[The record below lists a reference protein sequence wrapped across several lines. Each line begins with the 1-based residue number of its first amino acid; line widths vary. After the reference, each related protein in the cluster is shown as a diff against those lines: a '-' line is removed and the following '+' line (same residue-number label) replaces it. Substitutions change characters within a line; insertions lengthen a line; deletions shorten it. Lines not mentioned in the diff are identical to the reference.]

1 MTNIEKSNRPLPHQD
16 INALDGEGINNK
28 DKKPNTQS
36 KLNEQ
41 LAIVVKRWRRKFL
54 IQQLLLFIPLLLS
67 IACAVF
73 IGNVFIG
80 NYALTGFESFAFISL
95 SPSYVNLILFIT
107 VLGVFVG
114 KACFIIRSKAYKDI
128 TLPNLLFHL
137 NRLHPN
143 LEESS
148 QLLLKD
154 YHNLS
159 MLEQLQ
165 FEKVCARIGEILIRQ
180 HKRNYVELTP
190 IFAQR
195 QFIKLVI
202 ISISFLLLSIAL
214 SQSTLLT
221 HNGAAIETSRSQN
234 DGATN
239 NGMITGSTIS
249 LTSQMVVIAPP
260 AYSLTNATN
269 RFQQSDS
276 LNIKAL
282 VGSKVTWSFEF
293 SNTNK
298 DYYLNF
304 SNGEQHKLNKM
315 LDGSFQYQQT
325 LTSSMVYHLSVAGNE
340 LPLAEV
346 FSAVFSIKLQAD
358 EAPKI
363 RFISPKITVTE
374 YTEKATPVLVSQV
387 QISDDFA
394 ITEVEILASIAKGSG
409 EGVKFR
415 DQNFEFD
422 RIETLEGKA
431 HYYKTWALAELG
443 MEPGDELYFSVIAK
457 DNRAPQQQTTRSST
471 KIVRWLEE
479 GQLGINA
486 DGILIDFMPEYFKSQ
501 RQIII
506 ETIELIEDQAELSQ
520 DKFSESSEILG
531 VAQSALKE
539 KYGQYL
545 GDESEG
551 QQSVGITF
559 DEGHSADE
567 HGSGEHSADEHG
579 SGEHSGEAHQKPII
593 QVHDDHGGS
602 NAVITAA
609 EHRTNNRIASDHSH
623 EGANNSNTGDLS
635 GKMAIINRYG
645 HNHED
650 SDIGVMSSQD
660 PKALMKKSL
669 ENMWQAELHLM
680 LSQPEL
686 ALPFEQQALKLLK
699 LAKKAERIY
708 VKRLGFEPPPVT
720 EKRRYQGEENDI
732 LANQVQQSTFQ
743 VEQLSNQTQW
753 AFRSFLQMLNMHTQ
767 ANYRV
772 KNNEHVQLRGKL
784 NTDILA
790 MVKSVKEGLEKQI
803 VKRPALVNTLAI
815 VEQILLKQ
823 SLTLNNCQECLTK
836 LAAKLTQLIPD
847 ATAVPMHQ
855 IQHVADE
862 EPLLESYSQFIK
874 DNL

>member
-1 MTNIEKSNRPLPHQD
+1 MKNIEKSNRPLPHQD
-16 INALDGEGINNK
+16 INALDGEGINNN
-28 DKKPNTQS
+28 DKKANTQS
-36 KLNEQ
+36 KVSEQ
-41 LAIVVKRWRRKFL
+41 LAIVVKRWRSKFL
-54 IQQLLLFIPLLLS
+54 IQQLLLFIPLFLS
-67 IACAVF
+67 IACT
-73 IGNVFIG
+73 VFIG
-80 NYALTGFESFAFISL
+80 NYVLTGFELFAFLSL
-95 SPSYVNLILFIT
+95 SPSYVNFILFIA
-107 VLGVFVG
+107 VLGTFVG
-114 KACFIIRSKAYKDI
+114 KACFIIRSQVYKDI
-128 TLPNLLFHL
+128 ALPNLLFHL
-137 NRLHPN
+137 NRQYPN

-148 QLLLKD
+148 QLLLND
-154 YHNLS
+154 YHKLS

-165 FEKVCARIGEILIRQ
+165 FEKVQARIGEILVQQ
-180 HKRNYVELTP
+180 HKHNYVELTP

-195 QFIKLVI
+195 QFIKLLI
-202 ISISFLLLSIAL
+202 ISISFLLLSIVL
-214 SQSTLLT
+214 SQSRLLT
-221 HNGAAIETSRSQN
+221 PNGTAVDASQSKN
-234 DGATN
+234 DGVAN
-239 NGMITGSTIS
+239 NEMITGSIIS
-249 LTSQMVVIAPP
+249 LTSKKVVIAPP
-260 AYSLTNATN
+260 AYSLTNAAN
-269 RFQQSDS
+269 HFQQSDS

-282 VGSKVTWSFEF
+282 MGSKVTWSFEF

-304 SNGEQHKLNKM
+304 SNGEQHKLIRM

-325 LTSSMVYHLSVAGNE
+325 LTASMVYHLSVSGNE

-346 FSAVFSIKLQAD
+346 FSSVFSIKLQAD

-374 YTEKATPVLVSQV
+374 YTEKAKPVLISQV

-394 ITEVEILASIAKGSG
+394 IAEVEILASIAKGSG

-422 RIETLEGKA
+422 RVETFEGKA

-457 DNRAPQQQTTRSST
+457 DNRTPQQQTTRSST

-506 ETIELIEDQAELSQ
+506 ETIELIEDQAELTLE
-520 DKFSESSEILG
+520 KFNETSEILG

-551 QQSVGITF
+551 QQSVGVTF

-567 HGSGEHSADEHG
+567 HGADDHSSD
-579 SGEHSGEAHQKPII
+579 EHSGEAHQKPII

-609 EHRTNNRIASDHSH
+609 EHGANDRIASDHSH
-623 EGANNSNTGDLS
+623 EGSNNSNTGDLS

-686 ALPFEQQALKLLK
+686 ALPFEQKALKLLK

-720 EKRRYQGEENDI
+720 EQRRYQGEENDI
-732 LANQVQQSTFQ
+732 LANQVQESTFQ
-743 VEQLSNQTQW
+743 TEQLSNQTQW
-753 AFRSFLQMLNMHTQ
+753 AFRAFLQMLNMHTQ
-767 ANYRV
+767 ANNRV
-772 KNNEHVQLRGKL
+772 KYNEHVQLSEKL
-784 NTDILA
+784 NTDTLA
-790 MVKSVKEGLEKQI
+790 VVKSVKEGLEKQI
-803 VKRPALVNTLAI
+803 VKRPALVSTLAI

-823 SLTLNNCQECLTK
+823 SLTLNNCQDCLTK

-855 IQHVADE
+855 IQNVVDE
-862 EPLLESYSQFIK
+862 EPLLESYSRFIK
-874 DNL
+874 DSL

>member
-1 MTNIEKSNRPLPHQD
+1 MKNIEKSNHPLPHQD
-16 INALDGEGINNK
+16 INARDGEDTNNN
-28 DKKPNTQS
+28 DKKANIQS

-41 LAIVVKRWRRKFL
+41 LAIVVKRWRSKFL

-67 IACAVF
+67 VVCA
-73 IGNVFIG
+73 VFIG
-80 NYALTGFESFAFISL
+80 NYALTGFDLYAFISL
-95 SPSYVNLILFIT
+95 SPSYVNLILFIA
-107 VLGVFVG
+107 VLGTFVG
-114 KACFIIRSKAYKDI
+114 KACFIIRSQTYKDI

-137 NRLHPN
+137 NRQYPY

-148 QLLLKD
+148 QLLLND
-154 YHNLS
+154 YHKLS

-165 FEKVCARIGEILIRQ
+165 FEKVQARIGEILTQQ
-180 HKRNYVELTP
+180 HKHNYVELTP

-195 QFIKLVI
+195 QFIKLLI
-202 ISISFLLLSIAL
+202 ISISFLLLSIVL
-214 SQSTLLT
+214 SQSRLLT
-221 HNGAAIETSRSQN
+221 PNGASVETSWSQN
-234 DGATN
+234 DGVAN
-239 NGMITGSTIS
+239 NEITRAGTINLMS
-249 LTSQMVVIAPP
+249 KKVVIAPP
-260 AYSLTNATN
+260 AYSLTNAAN
-269 RFQQSDS
+269 RFQQSES
-276 LNIKAL
+276 LNIKAI
-282 VGSKVTWSFEF
+282 VGSKITWSFEF

-304 SNGEQHKLNKM
+304 STGEQHKLNKM

-325 LTSSMVYHLSVAGNE
+325 LTASMVYHLSVAGNE

-346 FSAVFSIKLQAD
+346 FSSVFSIKLQAD

-374 YTEKATPVLVSQV
+374 YTEKAKPVLVSQV

-422 RIETLEGKA
+422 RVETFEGKA

-457 DNRAPQQQTTRSST
+457 DNRTPQQQTTRSST

-506 ETIELIEDQAELSQ
+506 ETIELIEDQAELTLE
-520 DKFSESSEILG
+520 KFNETSEILG

-551 QQSVGITF
+551 QQSVGVTF

-567 HGSGEHSADEHG
+567 HGADDHSSD
-579 SGEHSGEAHQKPII
+579 EHSGEAHQKPII

-609 EHRTNNRIASDHSH
+609 EHGANNRIASDHSH
-623 EGANNSNTGDLS
+623 EGSNNSNTGDLS

-660 PKALMKKSL
+660 PKAFMKKSL

-686 ALPFEQQALKLLK
+686 ALPFEQKALKLLK

-732 LANQVQQSTFQ
+732 LANQVRQSTFQ
-743 VEQLSNQTQW
+743 AEQLSNQTQW

-767 ANYRV
+767 ANNRV
-772 KNNEHVQLRGKL
+772 KYNEHVQLSEKL
-784 NTDILA
+784 NTDTLA
-790 MVKSVKEGLEKQI
+790 IVKSVKEGLEKQI
-803 VKRPALVNTLAI
+803 VKRPALVSALAI

-823 SLTLNNCQECLTK
+823 SLTLNNCQDCLTK
-836 LAAKLTQLIPD
+836 LAAKLTQLIPG

-855 IQHVADE
+855 IQNVVDE
-862 EPLLESYSQFIK
+862 EPLLESYSRFIK
-874 DNL
+874 DSL

>member
-1 MTNIEKSNRPLPHQD
+1 MKNIEKSNHPLPHQD
-16 INALDGEGINNK
+16 INALDGEDINNN
-28 DKKPNTQS
+28 DKKANTQS
-36 KLNEQ
+36 KVSEQ
-41 LAIVVKRWRRKFL
+41 LAIVVKRWRRVFL
-54 IQQLLLFIPLLLS
+54 IQQLLLFIPLFLS

-80 NYALTGFESFAFISL
+80 SHVLTGFESFAFISL
-95 SPSYVNLILFIT
+95 SPSYVNFILFIA
-107 VLGVFVG
+107 VLSTFVG
-114 KACFIIRSKAYKDI
+114 KACFIIRSQVYKDI
-128 TLPNLLFHL
+128 ALPNLLFHL
-137 NRLHPN
+137 NRQYPN

-148 QLLLKD
+148 QLLLND
-154 YHNLS
+154 YHKLS

-165 FEKVCARIGEILIRQ
+165 FEKVQARIGEILVQQ
-180 HKRNYVELTP
+180 HKHNYVELTP

-195 QFIKLVI
+195 QFIKLLI
-202 ISISFLLLSIAL
+202 ISISFLLLSIVL
-214 SQSTLLT
+214 SQSRLLT
-221 HNGAAIETSRSQN
+221 PNGAAVDTSQSQN
-234 DGATN
+234 NAVEN
-239 NGMITGSTIS
+239 NEMTRASIIN
-249 LTSQMVVIAPP
+249 LTSKKVVIEPP
-260 AYSLTNATN
+260 AYSLINAAN

-282 VGSKVTWSFEF
+282 IGSKVTWSFEF
-293 SNTNK
+293 SNANK

-304 SNGEQHKLNKM
+304 STGEQHKLNKM

-325 LTSSMVYHLSVAGNE
+325 LTASMVYHLSVSGNE

-346 FSAVFSIKLQAD
+346 FSSIFSIKLQAD
-358 EAPKI
+358 EAPRI

-374 YTEKATPVLVSQV
+374 YTEKAKPVLISQV

-394 ITEVEILASIAKGSG
+394 IAEVEILASIAKGSG

-422 RIETLEGKA
+422 RVETFEGKA

-457 DNRAPQQQTTRSST
+457 DNRTPQQQTTRSST

-506 ETIELIEDQAELSQ
+506 ETIELIEDQAELTLE
-520 DKFSESSEILG
+520 KFNETSEILG

-539 KYGQYL
+539 KYGRYL

-551 QQSVGITF
+551 QQSVGVTF

-567 HGSGEHSADEHG
+567 HGADDHSSD
-579 SGEHSGEAHQKPII
+579 EHSGEAHQKPII

-609 EHRTNNRIASDHSH
+609 EHGANNRIASDHSH
-623 EGANNSNTGDLS
+623 EGSNNSNTGDLS

-686 ALPFEQQALKLLK
+686 ALPFEQKALKLLK

-743 VEQLSNQTQW
+743 AEQLSNQTQW

-767 ANYRV
+767 ANNRV
-772 KNNEHVQLRGKL
+772 KYNEHVQLSEKL
-784 NTDILA
+784 NTDTLA
-790 MVKSVKEGLEKQI
+790 IVKSVKEGLEKQI
-803 VKRPALVNTLAI
+803 VKRPALVSTLAI

-823 SLTLNNCQECLTK
+823 SLTLNNCQDCLTK

-855 IQHVADE
+855 IQNVVDE
-862 EPLLESYSQFIK
+862 EPLLESYSRFIK
-874 DNL
+874 DSL

>member
-1 MTNIEKSNRPLPHQD
+1 MKDIEKSNHPLPHQD
-16 INALDGEGINNK
+16 INALDGEGINNN
-28 DKKPNTQS
+28 DKKANTQS

-41 LAIVVKRWRRKFL
+41 LTIVVKRWQRVFL
-54 IQQLLLFIPLLLS
+54 IQQLLLFIPLFLS
-67 IACAVF
+67 IACT
-73 IGNVFIG
+73 VFIG
-80 NYALTGFESFAFISL
+80 NYALTGFDLYAFISL
-95 SPSYVNLILFIT
+95 SPSYVNLILFIA
-107 VLGVFVG
+107 VLGTFVG
-114 KACFIIRSKAYKDI
+114 KACFIIRSKEYIDI

-137 NRLHPN
+137 NRQYPN

-148 QLLLKD
+148 QLLLND
-154 YHNLS
+154 YHKLS

-165 FEKVCARIGEILIRQ
+165 FEKVQARIGEILVQQ

-195 QFIKLVI
+195 QFIKLLI
-202 ISISFLLLSIAL
+202 ISISFLLLSIVL
-214 SQSTLLT
+214 SQSRLLT
-221 HNGAAIETSRSQN
+221 PNGAAVDSSQSQN
-234 DGATN
+234 DGVAN
-239 NGMITGSTIS
+239 NEITKAGIIN
-249 LTSQMVVIAPP
+249 LTSKKVVIAPP
-260 AYSLTNATN
+260 AYSLTNAAN
-269 RFQQSDS
+269 RFQQSES

-293 SNTNK
+293 SNANK

-304 SNGEQHKLNKM
+304 STGEQHKLNKM
-315 LDGSFQYQQT
+315 LDGSFQHQQT

-363 RFISPKITVTE
+363 RFISPKTTVTE
-374 YTEKATPVLVSQV
+374 YTEKAKPVLISQV

-506 ETIELIEDQAELSQ
+506 ETIELIEDQAELTLE
-520 DKFSESSEILG
+520 KFNETSEILG

-567 HGSGEHSADEHG
+567 HGSGEHGSGEHG
-579 SGEHSGEAHQKPII
+579 SGEHGGEAHQKPII

-609 EHRTNNRIASDHSH
+609 EHGANNRIASDHSH
-623 EGANNSNTGDLS
+623 ESSNNNTSDLS

-686 ALPFEQQALKLLK
+686 ALPFEQKALKLLK

-720 EKRRYQGEENDI
+720 EQRRYQGEEKDI
-732 LANQVQQSTFQ
+732 LANQVQESTFQ
-743 VEQLSNQTQW
+743 TEQLSNQTQW
-753 AFRSFLQMLNMHTQ
+753 VFRSFLQMLNMHTQ
-767 ANYRV
+767 ANNRV
-772 KNNEHVQLRGKL
+772 KYNEHVQLSEKL
-784 NTDILA
+784 NTGTLA
-790 MVKSVKEGLEKQI
+790 IVKSVKEGLEKQI
-803 VKRPALVNTLAI
+803 VKRPALVSTLAI

-823 SLTLNNCQECLTK
+823 SLTLNNCQDCLTK

-862 EPLLESYSQFIK
+862 ELLLESYSRFIK
-874 DNL
+874 DSL

>member
-1 MTNIEKSNRPLPHQD
+1 MKNIEKNNHLLPHQD
-16 INALDGEGINNK
+16 INPLDGEGINNNDEK
-28 DKKPNTQS
+28 ASTQLKVS
-36 KLNEQ
+36 EQ

-80 NYALTGFESFAFISL
+80 NNALTGFDLYAFISL
-95 SPSYVNLILFIT
+95 SPSYVNLILFIA
-107 VLGVFVG
+107 VLGIFVG
-114 KACFIIRSKAYKDI
+114 KACFIIRSKEYIDI

-137 NRLHPN
+137 NRQYPN

-148 QLLLKD
+148 QLLLND
-154 YHNLS
+154 YHKLS

-165 FEKVCARIGEILIRQ
+165 FEKVQARIGEILTQQRK
-180 HKRNYVELTP
+180 HNYVELTP
-190 IFAQR
+190 IFAKR
-195 QFIKLVI
+195 KFIKLLI
-202 ISISFLLLSIAL
+202 ISISFLLLSIVL
-214 SQSTLLT
+214 SQSRLLT
-221 HNGAAIETSRSQN
+221 PNGATVDTSQSPN
-234 DGATN
+234 DAVAN
-239 NGMITGSTIS
+239 NEMTRAGIIN
-249 LTSQMVVIAPP
+249 LTSKKVVIAPP
-260 AYSLTNATN
+260 AYSLTNAAN
-269 RFQQSDS
+269 RFQQSES

-293 SNTNK
+293 SNSNK

-304 SNGEQHKLNKM
+304 STGEQHKLNKM
-315 LDGSFQYQQT
+315 LDGSFQHQQT

-374 YTEKATPVLVSQV
+374 YTEKAKPVLVSQV

-506 ETIELIEDQAELSQ
+506 ETIELIEDQAELTLE
-520 DKFSESSEILG
+520 KFNETSEILG

-559 DEGHSADE
+559 DEGHSTDE
-567 HGSGEHSADEHG
+567 HGSGEHR
-579 SGEHSGEAHQKPII
+579 GEAHQKPII

-609 EHRTNNRIASDHSH
+609 ENGANNRITSEHSH
-623 EGANNSNTGDLS
+623 EDSNNSNSGDLS

-669 ENMWQAELHLM
+669 ESMWQAELHLM

-767 ANYRV
+767 ANNRV
-772 KNNEHVQLRGKL
+772 KNNEHVQLSEKL
-784 NTDILA
+784 NTDTLA
-790 MVKSVKEGLEKQI
+790 IVKSVKEGLEKQI
-803 VKRPALVNTLAI
+803 VKRSALVSTLAI
-815 VEQILLKQ
+815 VEQVLLKK
-823 SLTLNNCQECLTK
+823 SLTLNNCQDCLTK

-855 IQHVADE
+855 IQNVVDE
-862 EPLLESYSQFIK
+862 EPLLESYSHFIK
-874 DNL
+874 DSL

>member
-1 MTNIEKSNRPLPHQD
+1 MKNIEKSNRPLPHQD
-16 INALDGEGINNK
+16 INALDGEGINNN
-28 DKKPNTQS
+28 DKKANTQS
-36 KLNEQ
+36 KVSEQ
-41 LAIVVKRWRRKFL
+41 LAIVVKRWRSKFL
-54 IQQLLLFIPLLLS
+54 IQQLLLFIPLFLS
-67 IACAVF
+67 VACVVF
-73 IGNVFIG
+73 IGSHV
-80 NYALTGFESFAFISL
+80 LTGFESFTLISHSL
-95 SPSYVNLILFIT
+95 SYVNLILFIA
-107 VLGVFVG
+107 VLSTFVG
-114 KACFIIRSKAYKDI
+114 KACFIIRSQAYKDI
-128 TLPNLLFHL
+128 TLSNLLFHL
-137 NRLHPN
+137 NRQYPN

-148 QLLLKD
+148 QLLLKN

-165 FEKVCARIGEILIRQ
+165 FEKVQARIGEILVQQ
-180 HKRNYVELTP
+180 HKHNYVELTP
-190 IFAQR
+190 IFAKR

-202 ISISFLLLSIAL
+202 ISISFLLLSIVL
-214 SQSTLLT
+214 SQSRLLT
-221 HNGAAIETSRSQN
+221 PNGAAVDTSQSQN
-234 DGATN
+234 NAVEN
-239 NGMITGSTIS
+239 NEMTRASIIN
-249 LTSQMVVIAPP
+249 LTSKKVVIEPP
-260 AYSLTNATN
+260 AYSLTNAAN

-282 VGSKVTWSFEF
+282 IGSKVTWSFEF
-293 SNTNK
+293 SNANK

-304 SNGEQHKLNKM
+304 STGEQHKLNKM

-325 LTSSMVYHLSVAGNE
+325 LTASMVYHLSVAGNE
-340 LPLAEV
+340 LPLAGI
-346 FSAVFSIKLQAD
+346 FSSVFSIKLQAD

-374 YTEKATPVLVSQV
+374 YTEKAKPVLVSQV

-394 ITEVEILASIAKGSG
+394 IAEVEILASIAKGSG

-415 DQNFEFD
+415 DQNFEFN
-422 RIETLEGKA
+422 RVETFEGKA

-457 DNRAPQQQTTRSST
+457 DNRTPQQQTTRSST

-506 ETIELIEDQAELSQ
+506 ETIELIEDEAELTLE
-520 DKFSESSEILG
+520 KFNETSEILG

-551 QQSVGITF
+551 QQSVGVTF
-559 DEGHSADE
+559 DEDHSADD
-567 HGSGEHSADEHG
+567 HN
-579 SGEHSGEAHQKPII
+579 GEAHQKPII

-609 EHRTNNRIASDHSH
+609 EHGANNRIASDHSH
-623 EGANNSNTGDLS
+623 EGSNNSNTGDLS

-650 SDIGVMSSQD
+650 SDIGVMSNQD

-686 ALPFEQQALKLLK
+686 ALPFEQKALKLLK

-743 VEQLSNQTQW
+743 AEQLSNQTQW

-767 ANYRV
+767 ANNRV
-772 KNNEHVQLRGKL
+772 KYNEHVQLSEKL
-784 NTDILA
+784 NTDTLA
-790 MVKSVKEGLEKQI
+790 IVKSVKKGLEKQI
-803 VKRPALVNTLAI
+803 VKRPALVSTLAI

-823 SLTLNNCQECLTK
+823 SLTLNNCQDCLTK

-862 EPLLESYSQFIK
+862 EPLLESYSRFIK
-874 DNL
+874 DSL

>member
-1 MTNIEKSNRPLPHQD
+1 MKNIEKSNRSLPHQD
-16 INALDGEGINNK
+16 INALDGEGINNN
-28 DKKPNTQS
+28 DKKANTQS

-67 IACAVF
+67 VACAVF

-80 NYALTGFESFAFISL
+80 NNALTGFESFAFISL
-95 SPSYVNLILFIT
+95 YPSYVNLIIFIA
-107 VLGVFVG
+107 VLGIFVG
-114 KACFIIRSKAYKDI
+114 KACFIIRSQAYKDI
-128 TLPNLLFHL
+128 TLPNLLFHV
-137 NRLHPN
+137 NRQYPN

-148 QLLLKD
+148 QLLLND
-154 YHNLS
+154 YHKLS

-165 FEKVCARIGEILIRQ
+165 FEKVQARIGEILTQQ
-180 HKRNYVELTP
+180 HKHNYVELTP

-195 QFIKLVI
+195 QFIKLLI
-202 ISISFLLLSIAL
+202 ISISFLLLSIVL

-221 HNGAAIETSRSQN
+221 HNGAAVETSWSQN
-234 DGATN
+234 DGVADNEMTK
-239 NGMITGSTIS
+239 TGIIS
-249 LTSQMVVIAPP
+249 LTSKKVVIEPP
-260 AYSLTNATN
+260 TYSLTNAAN
-269 RFQQSDS
+269 RFQQSES

-293 SNTNK
+293 SNANK

-304 SNGEQHKLNKM
+304 STGEKHKLNKM
-315 LDGSFQYQQT
+315 LDGSFQHQQT

-363 RFISPKITVTE
+363 RFISPKTTVTE

-567 HGSGEHSADEHG
+567 HGSGEHS
-579 SGEHSGEAHQKPII
+579 GEAHQKPII

-609 EHRTNNRIASDHSH
+609 EHGANNHIASDHSH
-623 EGANNSNTGDLS
+623 ESSNNSNTGDLS

-686 ALPFEQQALKLLK
+686 ALPFEQKALKLLK

-720 EKRRYQGEENDI
+720 EQRRYQGEENDI
-732 LANQVQQSTFQ
+732 LANQVQESTFQ
-743 VEQLSNQTQW
+743 AEQLSNQTQW
-753 AFRSFLQMLNMHTQ
+753 AFRAFLQMLNMHIQ
-767 ANYRV
+767 ANNRV
-772 KNNEHVQLRGKL
+772 KYNEHVQLSEKL
-784 NTDILA
+784 NTDTLA
-790 MVKSVKEGLEKQI
+790 IVKSVKEGLEKQI
-803 VKRPALVNTLAI
+803 VKRPALVSTLAI

-823 SLTLNNCQECLTK
+823 SLTLNNCQDCLTK
-836 LAAKLTQLIPD
+836 FAAKLTQLIPD

-862 EPLLESYSQFIK
+862 EPLLESYSRFIK
-874 DNL
+874 DSL